1 MDKEV
6 VATLSTVD
14 DYSIVE
20 FQGHT
25 ARGIV
30 NYPEASNHSCL
41 KYLHEFLSRGSS
53 STYLYTSI

>member
-1 MDKEV
+1 MTTYCDVCILGVKWMDKEV

-14 DYSIVE
+14 DCSIVE

-25 ARGIV
+25 ARVIV

-41 KYLHEFLSRGSS
+41 
-53 STYLYTSI
+53 